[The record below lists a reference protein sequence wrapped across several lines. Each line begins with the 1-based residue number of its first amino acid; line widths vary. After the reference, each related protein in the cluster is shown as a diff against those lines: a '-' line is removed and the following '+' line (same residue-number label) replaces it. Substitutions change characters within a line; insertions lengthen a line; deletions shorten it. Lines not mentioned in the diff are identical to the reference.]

1 MKKFIA
7 LVCTFILMSCASL
20 STDRGQQAAAR
31 IGVQYATLKVIDGD
45 ADRATSVVEV
55 VDRAI
60 ALAEGEPVSLD
71 DLEAQI
77 RDAIPWNKLDDADT
91 LLAEL
96 LILQIREE
104 LDVRVVDGL
113 VDPERAAAAVEVLRW
128 VRDAASLAAK

>member
-1 MKKFIA
+1 MNKFIA

-20 STDRGQQAAAR
+20 STDRGQQVAAR
-31 IGVQYATLKVIDGD
+31 IGVQYATLKIIDGD
-45 ADRATSVVEV
+45 ADRASSVVEV

-60 ALAEGEPVSLD
+60 ALAEGEPVSID

-77 RDAIPWNKLDDADT
+77 RDAIPWNKLDDADYM
-91 LLAEL
+91 LAEV

-113 VDPERAAAAVEVLRW
+113 IDPERAAAAVEVLRW
-128 VRDAASLAAK
+128 VRDAAVLAAK